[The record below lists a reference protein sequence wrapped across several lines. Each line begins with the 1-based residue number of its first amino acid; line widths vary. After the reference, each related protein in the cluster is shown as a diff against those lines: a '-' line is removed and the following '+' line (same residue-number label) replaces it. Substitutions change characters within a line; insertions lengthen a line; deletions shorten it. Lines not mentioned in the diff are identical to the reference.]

1 MDKYKTTDLKML
13 IIYIKTSSLRE
24 GLYQFAVLN
33 GSGWAVNFLMLVSNF
48 FEESWEMQLLTKK
61 SAVKHDLKKR

>member
-1 MDKYKTTDLKML
+1 MDKYKTTYLKML

-33 GSGWAVNFLMLVSNF
+33 GSGWAVKFFDACFKFLWGIMGNAASHQGI
-48 FEESWEMQLLTKK
+48 S
-61 SAVKHDLKKR
+61 S